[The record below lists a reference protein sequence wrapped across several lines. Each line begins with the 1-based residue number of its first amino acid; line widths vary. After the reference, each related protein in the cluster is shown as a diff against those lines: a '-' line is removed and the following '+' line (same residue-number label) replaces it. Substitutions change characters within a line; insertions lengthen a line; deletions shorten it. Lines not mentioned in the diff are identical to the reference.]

1 MHPSGAIGAALEV
14 VAVDVVKDRAGNAAG
29 GGIGAD
35 VEGIWGTVAAW
46 LVCGLIMM
54 LSVWFSLVLI
64 TPPSCHVGLGY
75 YLGVTYSLLY
85 KDTRPRR

>member
-14 VAVDVVKDRAGNAAG
+14 VAVDVVKGRAGNAAG

-35 VEGIWGTVAAW
+35 VEGTWGAVAAW

-54 LSVWFSLVLI
+54 LSVWFSFRVVNHHTTVFATWNSYFHGWMDGVDLQ
-64 TPPSCHVGLGY
+64 PPV
-75 YLGVTYSLLY
+75 
-85 KDTRPRR
+85 